1 MPYVSGPVLGYPI
14 IYLGAVICKYA
25 SLEPSSILQSSPNPS
40 LLGLCVVIVCTTN
53 EKQVLFGNGKIK
65 TKTRW
70 HGVFGGVDRTQSV
83 S

>member
-40 LLGLCVVIVCTTN
+40 WAYVLSLFVQ
-53 EKQVLFGNGKIK
+53 QVKNRYCLAMG
-65 TKTRW
+65 R
-70 HGVFGGVDRTQSV
+70 
-83 S
+83 